1 MLHSTQTTKKHTG
14 NLILRFGMAGLLA
27 AGLFF
32 SAPYSAAAE
41 TVPSAENTDA
51 GEITIH
57 FTHYDAQDLEFYL
70 NTDQAALAFTDAALT
85 FQDSTMD
92 APVTMSYLSDDG
104 SYVLYQNSEPVE
116 EVNGTFSVSMVTEPG
131 YTLDMDQISFYV
143 NGQAVSNGGSVVIT
157 DSSAAMT
164 SLVYCTAIPETPATD
179 PEPSLPEEPSAPEV
193 PEEPAAPEPSVPEQ
207 PSAPAE
213 TPTVV
218 QPSASEQPAQ
228 ENILPETAA
237 PASKTAP
244 EQVPASEPIA
254 AEPIASAVVTEDEEV
269 DLSTIHPEVTASA
282 VTSSSQLPAATQIVP
297 SVRTTDPDA
306 QIITSETAAL
316 ENAAQTENTQTAHTG
331 IGSWFHQRTNQILA
345 VMIAVILLLILIES
359 LLALKD
365 SMNLLKIRS
374 IIKNKHTKRRNVSH
388 ETWDTFLLLYYFLSS
403 FFRNRFLNLT
413 EIVQR
418 LTADF
423 YNFTDVDGICSSLTR
438 LEADRDETDFP
449 VKIRSEGSQQCVRQ
463 IVVFRHQ
470 RQILGHVVCFHQTE
484 RGICIRHGYVEIG
497 PEHRAQHFFH
507 DSAGKAVAAACAV
520 SENGVVALADLP
532 ELFELLRIGLTVGIG
547 LEDIVRTVFKCIAVA
562 VQNGGTVAAVWLRQH
577 GEQRVGFALC

>member
-179 PEPSLPEEPSAPEV
+179 PERTGRNPDRG
-193 PEEPAAPEPSVPEQ
+193 
-207 PSAPAE
+207 
-213 TPTVV
+213 
-218 QPSASEQPAQ
+218 
-228 ENILPETAA
+228 TAICFG
-237 PASKTAP
+237 TAG
-244 EQVPASEPIA
+244 
-254 AEPIASAVVTEDEEV
+254 TGKY
-269 DLSTIHPEVTASA
+269 
-282 VTSSSQLPAATQIVP
+282 SSGNRSSCIQN
-297 SVRTTDPDA
+297 RTG
-306 QIITSETAAL
+306 
-316 ENAAQTENTQTAHTG
+316 TG
-331 IGSWFHQRTNQILA
+331 S
-345 VMIAVILLLILIES
+345 
-359 LLALKD
+359 
-365 SMNLLKIRS
+365 
-374 IIKNKHTKRRNVSH
+374 
-388 ETWDTFLLLYYFLSS
+388 
-403 FFRNRFLNLT
+403 
-413 EIVQR
+413 
-418 LTADF
+418 
-423 YNFTDVDGICSSLTR
+423 
-438 LEADRDETDFP
+438 
-449 VKIRSEGSQQCVRQ
+449 
-463 IVVFRHQ
+463 
-470 RQILGHVVCFHQTE
+470 
-484 RGICIRHGYVEIG
+484 CIRTD
-497 PEHRAQHFFH
+497 R
-507 DSAGKAVAAACAV
+507 S
-520 SENGVVALADLP
+520 
-532 ELFELLRIGLTVGIG
+532 
-547 LEDIVRTVFKCIAVA
+547 RTDC
-562 VQNGGTVAAVWLRQH
+562 
-577 GEQRVGFALC
+577 QRSCYRRRRS

>member
-70 NTDQAALAFTDAALT
+70 NTDQAALAFTDATLT

-179 PEPSLPEEPSAPEV
+179 PEPSLPEEPSAP
-193 PEEPAAPEPSVPEQ
+193 
-207 PSAPAE
+207 AE

-218 QPSASEQPAQ
+218 QPSASEHPAQ

-237 PASKTAP
+237 PASKAAP

-316 ENAAQTENTQTAHTG
+316 ENAAQAENTQTAHTG

-365 SMNLLKIRS
+365 SMNQKRS
-374 IIKNKHTKRRNVSH
+374 H
-388 ETWDTFLLLYYFLSS
+388 
-403 FFRNRFLNLT
+403 RF
-413 EIVQR
+413 
-418 LTADF
+418 
-423 YNFTDVDGICSSLTR
+423 Y
-438 LEADRDETDFP
+438 
-449 VKIRSEGSQQCVRQ
+449 
-463 IVVFRHQ
+463 
-470 RQILGHVVCFHQTE
+470 
-484 RGICIRHGYVEIG
+484 
-497 PEHRAQHFFH
+497 
-507 DSAGKAVAAACAV
+507 
-520 SENGVVALADLP
+520 
-532 ELFELLRIGLTVGIG
+532 
-547 LEDIVRTVFKCIAVA
+547 
-562 VQNGGTVAAVWLRQH
+562 
-577 GEQRVGFALC
+577 

>member
-85 FQDSTMD
+85 FKDSTMD

-193 PEEPAAPEPSVPEQ
+193 PEEPAAPEPS
-207 PSAPAE
+207 
-213 TPTVV
+213 
-218 QPSASEQPAQ
+218 
-228 ENILPETAA
+228 LPETAA

-316 ENAAQTENTQTAHTG
+316 ENAAQAENTQTAHTG

-365 SMNLLKIRS
+365 SMNQKRS
-374 IIKNKHTKRRNVSH
+374 H
-388 ETWDTFLLLYYFLSS
+388 
-403 FFRNRFLNLT
+403 RF
-413 EIVQR
+413 
-418 LTADF
+418 
-423 YNFTDVDGICSSLTR
+423 Y
-438 LEADRDETDFP
+438 
-449 VKIRSEGSQQCVRQ
+449 
-463 IVVFRHQ
+463 
-470 RQILGHVVCFHQTE
+470 
-484 RGICIRHGYVEIG
+484 
-497 PEHRAQHFFH
+497 
-507 DSAGKAVAAACAV
+507 
-520 SENGVVALADLP
+520 
-532 ELFELLRIGLTVGIG
+532 
-547 LEDIVRTVFKCIAVA
+547 
-562 VQNGGTVAAVWLRQH
+562 
-577 GEQRVGFALC
+577 

>member
-70 NTDQAALAFTDAALT
+70 NTDQAALAFTDATLT

-164 SLVYCTAIPETPATD
+164 SLVYCTAIPETPAAD
-179 PEPSLPEEPSAPEV
+179 PEPSLPEEPSA

-228 ENILPETAA
+228 ENILPE
-237 PASKTAP
+237 TAP

-297 SVRTTDPDA
+297 SARTTDPDA
-306 QIITSETAAL
+306 QILTSETAAL
-316 ENAAQTENTQTAHTG
+316 ENAAQAENTQTAHTG

-365 SMNLLKIRS
+365 SMNQKRS
-374 IIKNKHTKRRNVSH
+374 HR
-388 ETWDTFLLLYYFLSS
+388 LY
-403 FFRNRFLNLT
+403 
-413 EIVQR
+413 
-418 LTADF
+418 
-423 YNFTDVDGICSSLTR
+423 
-438 LEADRDETDFP
+438 
-449 VKIRSEGSQQCVRQ
+449 
-463 IVVFRHQ
+463 
-470 RQILGHVVCFHQTE
+470 
-484 RGICIRHGYVEIG
+484 
-497 PEHRAQHFFH
+497 
-507 DSAGKAVAAACAV
+507 
-520 SENGVVALADLP
+520 
-532 ELFELLRIGLTVGIG
+532 
-547 LEDIVRTVFKCIAVA
+547 
-562 VQNGGTVAAVWLRQH
+562 
-577 GEQRVGFALC
+577 

>member
-1 MLHSTQTTKKHTG
+1 MLRSTQTTKKHTG

-164 SLVYCTAIPETPATD
+164 SLVYCTAIPETPAAD
-179 PEPSLPEEPSAPEV
+179 PEPSLPEE
-193 PEEPAAPEPSVPEQ
+193 

-244 EQVPASEPIA
+244 EQVPA

-306 QIITSETAAL
+306 QILTSETAAL
-316 ENAAQTENTQTAHTG
+316 ENAAQAENTQTAHTG

-365 SMNLLKIRS
+365 SMNQKRS
-374 IIKNKHTKRRNVSH
+374 H
-388 ETWDTFLLLYYFLSS
+388 
-403 FFRNRFLNLT
+403 RF
-413 EIVQR
+413 
-418 LTADF
+418 
-423 YNFTDVDGICSSLTR
+423 Y
-438 LEADRDETDFP
+438 
-449 VKIRSEGSQQCVRQ
+449 
-463 IVVFRHQ
+463 
-470 RQILGHVVCFHQTE
+470 
-484 RGICIRHGYVEIG
+484 
-497 PEHRAQHFFH
+497 
-507 DSAGKAVAAACAV
+507 
-520 SENGVVALADLP
+520 
-532 ELFELLRIGLTVGIG
+532 
-547 LEDIVRTVFKCIAVA
+547 
-562 VQNGGTVAAVWLRQH
+562 
-577 GEQRVGFALC
+577 

>member
-32 SAPYSAAAE
+32 SAPYSAEAE

-70 NTDQAALAFTDAALT
+70 NTDQAALAFTDATLT

-179 PEPSLPEEPSAPEV
+179 PEPSLPEE
-193 PEEPAAPEPSVPEQ
+193 

-316 ENAAQTENTQTAHTG
+316 ENAAQAENTQTAHTG

-365 SMNLLKIRS
+365 SMNQKRS
-374 IIKNKHTKRRNVSH
+374 H
-388 ETWDTFLLLYYFLSS
+388 
-403 FFRNRFLNLT
+403 RF
-413 EIVQR
+413 
-418 LTADF
+418 
-423 YNFTDVDGICSSLTR
+423 Y
-438 LEADRDETDFP
+438 
-449 VKIRSEGSQQCVRQ
+449 
-463 IVVFRHQ
+463 
-470 RQILGHVVCFHQTE
+470 
-484 RGICIRHGYVEIG
+484 
-497 PEHRAQHFFH
+497 
-507 DSAGKAVAAACAV
+507 
-520 SENGVVALADLP
+520 
-532 ELFELLRIGLTVGIG
+532 
-547 LEDIVRTVFKCIAVA
+547 
-562 VQNGGTVAAVWLRQH
+562 
-577 GEQRVGFALC
+577 

>member
-1 MLHSTQTTKKHTG
+1 
-14 NLILRFGMAGLLA
+14 MAGLLA

-70 NTDQAALAFTDAALT
+70 NTDQAALAFTDATLT

-164 SLVYCTAIPETPATD
+164 SLVYCTAIPETPAAD
-179 PEPSLPEEPSAPEV
+179 PEPSLPEEPSA

-228 ENILPETAA
+228 ENILPE
-237 PASKTAP
+237 TAP

-306 QIITSETAAL
+306 QILTSETAAL
-316 ENAAQTENTQTAHTG
+316 ENAAQAENTQTAHTG

-365 SMNLLKIRS
+365 SMNQKRS
-374 IIKNKHTKRRNVSH
+374 H
-388 ETWDTFLLLYYFLSS
+388 
-403 FFRNRFLNLT
+403 RF
-413 EIVQR
+413 
-418 LTADF
+418 
-423 YNFTDVDGICSSLTR
+423 Y
-438 LEADRDETDFP
+438 
-449 VKIRSEGSQQCVRQ
+449 
-463 IVVFRHQ
+463 
-470 RQILGHVVCFHQTE
+470 
-484 RGICIRHGYVEIG
+484 
-497 PEHRAQHFFH
+497 
-507 DSAGKAVAAACAV
+507 
-520 SENGVVALADLP
+520 
-532 ELFELLRIGLTVGIG
+532 
-547 LEDIVRTVFKCIAVA
+547 
-562 VQNGGTVAAVWLRQH
+562 
-577 GEQRVGFALC
+577 

>member
-57 FTHYDAQDLEFYL
+57 FTHYDAQNLEFYL
-70 NTDQAALAFTDAALT
+70 NTDQAALAFTDATLT

-164 SLVYCTAIPETPATD
+164 SLVYCTAIPETLATD
-179 PEPSLPEEPSAPEV
+179 PEPSLPEEPSA

-228 ENILPETAA
+228 ENILPE
-237 PASKTAP
+237 TAP

-282 VTSSSQLPAATQIVP
+282 VTSSSQFPAATQIVP

-306 QIITSETAAL
+306 QILTSETAAL
-316 ENAAQTENTQTAHTG
+316 ENAAQAENTQTAHTG

-365 SMNLLKIRS
+365 SMNQKRS
-374 IIKNKHTKRRNVSH
+374 H
-388 ETWDTFLLLYYFLSS
+388 
-403 FFRNRFLNLT
+403 RF
-413 EIVQR
+413 
-418 LTADF
+418 
-423 YNFTDVDGICSSLTR
+423 Y
-438 LEADRDETDFP
+438 
-449 VKIRSEGSQQCVRQ
+449 
-463 IVVFRHQ
+463 
-470 RQILGHVVCFHQTE
+470 
-484 RGICIRHGYVEIG
+484 
-497 PEHRAQHFFH
+497 
-507 DSAGKAVAAACAV
+507 
-520 SENGVVALADLP
+520 
-532 ELFELLRIGLTVGIG
+532 
-547 LEDIVRTVFKCIAVA
+547 
-562 VQNGGTVAAVWLRQH
+562 
-577 GEQRVGFALC
+577 

>member
-1 MLHSTQTTKKHTG
+1 MLRSTQTTKKHTG

-70 NTDQAALAFTDAALT
+70 NTDQAALAFTDATLT

-164 SLVYCTAIPETPATD
+164 SLVYCTAIPETPAAD

-193 PEEPAAPEPSVPEQ
+193 PEEPAPPEPSVPEQ
-207 PSAPAE
+207 PSTPAE

-218 QPSASEQPAQ
+218 QPSVPEQPIQ
-228 ENILPETAA
+228 KNILPETTSPAA
-237 PASKTAP
+237 QTAP
-244 EQVPASEPIA
+244 EPIPASEPIA
-254 AEPIASAVVTEDEEV
+254 AEPIVRAAVTREEEN

-282 VTSSSQLPAATQIVP
+282 VTSSDRLPAATQIVP
-297 SVRTTDPDA
+297 SAKASDPDP
-306 QIITSETAAL
+306 QMITSQTAAL
-316 ENAAQTENTQTAHTG
+316 ENAAQSENAQASHTG
-331 IGSWFHQRTNQILA
+331 VGSWLRQRTNQILA

-359 LLALKD
+359 LLVLKD
-365 SMNLLKIRS
+365 SLNHKRS
-374 IIKNKHTKRRNVSH
+374 HR
-388 ETWDTFLLLYYFLSS
+388 YY
-403 FFRNRFLNLT
+403 
-413 EIVQR
+413 
-418 LTADF
+418 
-423 YNFTDVDGICSSLTR
+423 
-438 LEADRDETDFP
+438 
-449 VKIRSEGSQQCVRQ
+449 
-463 IVVFRHQ
+463 
-470 RQILGHVVCFHQTE
+470 
-484 RGICIRHGYVEIG
+484 
-497 PEHRAQHFFH
+497 
-507 DSAGKAVAAACAV
+507 
-520 SENGVVALADLP
+520 
-532 ELFELLRIGLTVGIG
+532 
-547 LEDIVRTVFKCIAVA
+547 
-562 VQNGGTVAAVWLRQH
+562 
-577 GEQRVGFALC
+577 

>member
-1 MLHSTQTTKKHTG
+1 MLRSTQTTKKHTG

-70 NTDQAALAFTDAALT
+70 NTDQAALAFTDATLT

-164 SLVYCTAIPETPATD
+164 SLVYCTAIPETPAAD
-179 PEPSLPEEPSAPEV
+179 PEPSLPEE
-193 PEEPAAPEPSVPEQ
+193 

-244 EQVPASEPIA
+244 EQVPA

-306 QIITSETAAL
+306 QILTSETAAL
-316 ENAAQTENTQTAHTG
+316 ENAAQAENTQTAHTG

-365 SMNLLKIRS
+365 SMNQKRS
-374 IIKNKHTKRRNVSH
+374 H
-388 ETWDTFLLLYYFLSS
+388 
-403 FFRNRFLNLT
+403 RF
-413 EIVQR
+413 
-418 LTADF
+418 
-423 YNFTDVDGICSSLTR
+423 Y
-438 LEADRDETDFP
+438 
-449 VKIRSEGSQQCVRQ
+449 
-463 IVVFRHQ
+463 
-470 RQILGHVVCFHQTE
+470 
-484 RGICIRHGYVEIG
+484 
-497 PEHRAQHFFH
+497 
-507 DSAGKAVAAACAV
+507 
-520 SENGVVALADLP
+520 
-532 ELFELLRIGLTVGIG
+532 
-547 LEDIVRTVFKCIAVA
+547 
-562 VQNGGTVAAVWLRQH
+562 
-577 GEQRVGFALC
+577 

>member
-1 MLHSTQTTKKHTG
+1 
-14 NLILRFGMAGLLA
+14 
-27 AGLFF
+27 
-32 SAPYSAAAE
+32 
-41 TVPSAENTDA
+41 
-51 GEITIH
+51 
-57 FTHYDAQDLEFYL
+57 
-70 NTDQAALAFTDAALT
+70 
-85 FQDSTMD
+85 
-92 APVTMSYLSDDG
+92 
-104 SYVLYQNSEPVE
+104 
-116 EVNGTFSVSMVTEPG
+116 MVTEPG

-297 SVRTTDPDA
+297 SGRTTDPDA
-306 QIITSETAAL
+306 QILTSETAAL
-316 ENAAQTENTQTAHTG
+316 ENAAQAENTQTAHTG

-365 SMNLLKIRS
+365 SMNQERS
-374 IIKNKHTKRRNVSH
+374 H
-388 ETWDTFLLLYYFLSS
+388 
-403 FFRNRFLNLT
+403 RF
-413 EIVQR
+413 
-418 LTADF
+418 
-423 YNFTDVDGICSSLTR
+423 Y
-438 LEADRDETDFP
+438 
-449 VKIRSEGSQQCVRQ
+449 
-463 IVVFRHQ
+463 
-470 RQILGHVVCFHQTE
+470 
-484 RGICIRHGYVEIG
+484 
-497 PEHRAQHFFH
+497 
-507 DSAGKAVAAACAV
+507 
-520 SENGVVALADLP
+520 
-532 ELFELLRIGLTVGIG
+532 
-547 LEDIVRTVFKCIAVA
+547 
-562 VQNGGTVAAVWLRQH
+562 
-577 GEQRVGFALC
+577 

>member
-41 TVPSAENTDA
+41 TVPSAANTDA

-193 PEEPAAPEPSVPEQ
+193 PEEPSAPEVPEEPAAPEPSVPEQ

-213 TPTVV
+213 TPIVV

-237 PASKTAP
+237 PASKTTP

-316 ENAAQTENTQTAHTG
+316 ENAAQAENTQTAHTG

-365 SMNLLKIRS
+365 SMNQKRS
-374 IIKNKHTKRRNVSH
+374 H
-388 ETWDTFLLLYYFLSS
+388 
-403 FFRNRFLNLT
+403 RF
-413 EIVQR
+413 
-418 LTADF
+418 
-423 YNFTDVDGICSSLTR
+423 Y
-438 LEADRDETDFP
+438 
-449 VKIRSEGSQQCVRQ
+449 
-463 IVVFRHQ
+463 
-470 RQILGHVVCFHQTE
+470 
-484 RGICIRHGYVEIG
+484 
-497 PEHRAQHFFH
+497 
-507 DSAGKAVAAACAV
+507 
-520 SENGVVALADLP
+520 
-532 ELFELLRIGLTVGIG
+532 
-547 LEDIVRTVFKCIAVA
+547 
-562 VQNGGTVAAVWLRQH
+562 
-577 GEQRVGFALC
+577 

>member
-70 NTDQAALAFTDAALT
+70 NTDQAALAFTDATLT

-218 QPSASEQPAQ
+218 QPSASEQPA
-228 ENILPETAA
+228 
-237 PASKTAP
+237 SKAAP

-316 ENAAQTENTQTAHTG
+316 ENAAQAENTQTAHTG

-365 SMNLLKIRS
+365 SMNQKRS
-374 IIKNKHTKRRNVSH
+374 H
-388 ETWDTFLLLYYFLSS
+388 
-403 FFRNRFLNLT
+403 RF
-413 EIVQR
+413 
-418 LTADF
+418 
-423 YNFTDVDGICSSLTR
+423 Y
-438 LEADRDETDFP
+438 
-449 VKIRSEGSQQCVRQ
+449 
-463 IVVFRHQ
+463 
-470 RQILGHVVCFHQTE
+470 
-484 RGICIRHGYVEIG
+484 
-497 PEHRAQHFFH
+497 
-507 DSAGKAVAAACAV
+507 
-520 SENGVVALADLP
+520 
-532 ELFELLRIGLTVGIG
+532 
-547 LEDIVRTVFKCIAVA
+547 
-562 VQNGGTVAAVWLRQH
+562 
-577 GEQRVGFALC
+577 

>member
-179 PEPSLPEEPSAPEV
+179 PEPSLPEEPSAP
-193 PEEPAAPEPSVPEQ
+193 
-207 PSAPAE
+207 AE

-306 QIITSETAAL
+306 QILTSETAAL

-365 SMNLLKIRS
+365 SMNQKRS
-374 IIKNKHTKRRNVSH
+374 H
-388 ETWDTFLLLYYFLSS
+388 
-403 FFRNRFLNLT
+403 RF
-413 EIVQR
+413 
-418 LTADF
+418 
-423 YNFTDVDGICSSLTR
+423 Y
-438 LEADRDETDFP
+438 
-449 VKIRSEGSQQCVRQ
+449 
-463 IVVFRHQ
+463 
-470 RQILGHVVCFHQTE
+470 
-484 RGICIRHGYVEIG
+484 
-497 PEHRAQHFFH
+497 
-507 DSAGKAVAAACAV
+507 
-520 SENGVVALADLP
+520 
-532 ELFELLRIGLTVGIG
+532 
-547 LEDIVRTVFKCIAVA
+547 
-562 VQNGGTVAAVWLRQH
+562 
-577 GEQRVGFALC
+577 

>member
-1 MLHSTQTTKKHTG
+1 MLRSTQTTKKHTG

-57 FTHYDAQDLEFYL
+57 FTHYDAQNLEFYL
-70 NTDQAALAFTDAALT
+70 NTDQAALAFTDATLT

-164 SLVYCTAIPETPATD
+164 SLVYCTAIPETPAAD
-179 PEPSLPEEPSAPEV
+179 PEPSAPEV

-228 ENILPETAA
+228 ENILPETA
-237 PASKTAP
+237 P

-282 VTSSSQLPAATQIVP
+282 VTSSSQFPAATQIVP

-306 QIITSETAAL
+306 QILTSETAAL
-316 ENAAQTENTQTAHTG
+316 ENAAQAENTQTAHTG

-365 SMNLLKIRS
+365 SMNQKRS
-374 IIKNKHTKRRNVSH
+374 H
-388 ETWDTFLLLYYFLSS
+388 
-403 FFRNRFLNLT
+403 RF
-413 EIVQR
+413 
-418 LTADF
+418 
-423 YNFTDVDGICSSLTR
+423 Y
-438 LEADRDETDFP
+438 
-449 VKIRSEGSQQCVRQ
+449 
-463 IVVFRHQ
+463 
-470 RQILGHVVCFHQTE
+470 
-484 RGICIRHGYVEIG
+484 
-497 PEHRAQHFFH
+497 
-507 DSAGKAVAAACAV
+507 
-520 SENGVVALADLP
+520 
-532 ELFELLRIGLTVGIG
+532 
-547 LEDIVRTVFKCIAVA
+547 
-562 VQNGGTVAAVWLRQH
+562 
-577 GEQRVGFALC
+577 

>member
-1 MLHSTQTTKKHTG
+1 MLRSTQTTKKHTG

-70 NTDQAALAFTDAALT
+70 NTDQAALAFTDATLT

-164 SLVYCTAIPETPATD
+164 SLVYCTAIPETPAAD

-228 ENILPETAA
+228 ENILPETA
-237 PASKTAP
+237 P

-254 AEPIASAVVTEDEEV
+254 SEPIASAVVTEDEEV

-306 QIITSETAAL
+306 QILTSETAAL
-316 ENAAQTENTQTAHTG
+316 ENAAQAGNTQTAHTG

-365 SMNLLKIRS
+365 SMNQKRS
-374 IIKNKHTKRRNVSH
+374 H
-388 ETWDTFLLLYYFLSS
+388 L
-403 FFRNRFLNLT
+403 
-413 EIVQR
+413 
-418 LTADF
+418 F
-423 YNFTDVDGICSSLTR
+423 Y
-438 LEADRDETDFP
+438 
-449 VKIRSEGSQQCVRQ
+449 
-463 IVVFRHQ
+463 
-470 RQILGHVVCFHQTE
+470 
-484 RGICIRHGYVEIG
+484 
-497 PEHRAQHFFH
+497 
-507 DSAGKAVAAACAV
+507 
-520 SENGVVALADLP
+520 
-532 ELFELLRIGLTVGIG
+532 
-547 LEDIVRTVFKCIAVA
+547 
-562 VQNGGTVAAVWLRQH
+562 
-577 GEQRVGFALC
+577 

>member
-1 MLHSTQTTKKHTG
+1 
-14 NLILRFGMAGLLA
+14 MAGLLA

-70 NTDQAALAFTDAALT
+70 NTDQAALAFTDATLT

-316 ENAAQTENTQTAHTG
+316 ENAAQAENTQTAHTG

-365 SMNLLKIRS
+365 SMNQKRS
-374 IIKNKHTKRRNVSH
+374 H
-388 ETWDTFLLLYYFLSS
+388 
-403 FFRNRFLNLT
+403 RF
-413 EIVQR
+413 
-418 LTADF
+418 
-423 YNFTDVDGICSSLTR
+423 Y
-438 LEADRDETDFP
+438 
-449 VKIRSEGSQQCVRQ
+449 
-463 IVVFRHQ
+463 
-470 RQILGHVVCFHQTE
+470 
-484 RGICIRHGYVEIG
+484 
-497 PEHRAQHFFH
+497 
-507 DSAGKAVAAACAV
+507 
-520 SENGVVALADLP
+520 
-532 ELFELLRIGLTVGIG
+532 
-547 LEDIVRTVFKCIAVA
+547 
-562 VQNGGTVAAVWLRQH
+562 
-577 GEQRVGFALC
+577 

>member
-1 MLHSTQTTKKHTG
+1 MLRSTQTTKKHTG

-70 NTDQAALAFTDAALT
+70 NTDQAALAFTDATLT

-164 SLVYCTAIPETPATD
+164 SLVYCTAIPETPAAD
-179 PEPSLPEEPSAPEV
+179 PEPSLPEEPSA

-228 ENILPETAA
+228 ENILPE
-237 PASKTAP
+237 TAP

-306 QIITSETAAL
+306 QILTSETAAL
-316 ENAAQTENTQTAHTG
+316 ENAAQAENTQTAHTG

-365 SMNLLKIRS
+365 SMNQKRS
-374 IIKNKHTKRRNVSH
+374 H
-388 ETWDTFLLLYYFLSS
+388 
-403 FFRNRFLNLT
+403 RF
-413 EIVQR
+413 
-418 LTADF
+418 
-423 YNFTDVDGICSSLTR
+423 Y
-438 LEADRDETDFP
+438 
-449 VKIRSEGSQQCVRQ
+449 
-463 IVVFRHQ
+463 
-470 RQILGHVVCFHQTE
+470 
-484 RGICIRHGYVEIG
+484 
-497 PEHRAQHFFH
+497 
-507 DSAGKAVAAACAV
+507 
-520 SENGVVALADLP
+520 
-532 ELFELLRIGLTVGIG
+532 
-547 LEDIVRTVFKCIAVA
+547 
-562 VQNGGTVAAVWLRQH
+562 
-577 GEQRVGFALC
+577 